1 MPERNEPGVVVTLGQ
16 IYDSVRRVE
25 QQVGALHAKVGP
37 LAEASQR
44 HEQRI
49 DALEAWRDRMK
60 GVAAVAAVALPILT
74 GVVSHILT
82 RSLS

>member
-16 IYDSVRRVE
+16 IYETVRRVE
-25 QQVGALHAKVGP
+25 RQVDTLHA

-44 HEQRI
+44 HEQKI

-82 RSLS
+82 RSFS